1 MKILLNG
8 MCSSKLSQ
16 PPFSQSFKNTPIYL
30 QVLENAILSPFV
42 TFSIDFRGVQKS
54 LKIVFFRR
62 PQDARGHVERVSLS
76 DKNGGAVFMATTK
89 VETPSISVE
98 NYWSPSYSH
107 FFSNKILLGD

>member
-1 MKILLNG
+1 M
-8 MCSSKLSQ
+8 SQ
-16 PPFSQSFKNTPIYL
+16 
-30 QVLENAILSPFV
+30 FV
-42 TFSIDFRGVQKS
+42 TFSIDFIGVQKS

-107 FFSNKILLGD
+107 FFSNKILLGETKKK